1 MVFNSLSY
9 LVYLPIVIAIYFL
22 LPKITLKNIWLLIAS
37 YWFYSVWSFSLVI
50 LMIIATIIGFGGGLV
65 LDKLNQKSKLYPD
78 KKSIYKKRKKI
89 TVAVTIV
96 LVLLLLTY
104 FKYIKFIISNI
115 NIILSEFNIKVI
127 DDSFNIMLPIGISY
141 YTFQIIAYIVDVYRK
156 DVKAEKNILYF
167 ALFIAFFPKIVAGP
181 IERANNLLVQLK
193 ENHKFDYDNMKN
205 GLLLM
210 LFGYFLKM
218 VIADRAAVYVNFI
231 FENYEAFTGWQ
242 IFYGALLYSIQGYTD
257 FYGYTCLALG
267 SAEIMGI
274 YLLKNFNHP
283 FFAYSVTDYW
293 KRWHL
298 SLSSFLRDYIF
309 YPLTLSSKN
318 SHLKIIHYRNIII
331 TFCISGLWHGAN
343 WTYIMWGFSHGLF
356 MVLENMT
363 KNIRTKIFNFL
374 NVNTKSFSFRLEAII
389 YALLVLSFTRLFF
402 RAPDISTSFAM
413 IKQMF
418 SEWNPYIFIDGSLI
432 HIAGMDAKEFI
443 VLWIAIFILW
453 AISMMQEHGIK
464 IRQALSEQ
472 NLLFRW
478 TIYIIAIVIIVVF
491 GVYGDKYDAS
501 QFIYFR
507 F

>member
-1 MVFNSLSY
+1 MAFNSLGY
-9 LVYLPIVIAIYFL
+9 LVFLPIAIGVYFT
-22 LPKITLKNIWLLIAS
+22 LPRITLKNIWLLIIS
-37 YWFYSVWSFSLVI
+37 YWFYSIWSVSLVF
-50 LMIIATIIGFGGGLV
+50 LMMFATLIAYSSGLL
-65 LDKLNQKSKLYPD
+65 LDKLDSNIKQYPEKKQKI
-78 KKSIYKKRKKI
+78 KKQKKI
-89 TVAVTIV
+89 TVALTIV
-96 LVLLLLTY
+96 LVLSLLLY
-104 FKYIKFIISNI
+104 FKYIKFIIHNI
-115 NIILSEFNIKVI
+115 NQLLSTFNLQLI

-156 DVKAEKNILYF
+156 DVKAEKNLLYF
-167 ALFIAFFPKIVAGP
+167 ALFIAFFPKVVAGP
-181 IERANNLLVQLK
+181 IERANNLLAQLK
-193 ENHKFDYDNMKN
+193 ENHKFSYENMKN

-210 LFGYFLKM
+210 LFGFFLKM

-231 FENYEAFTGWQ
+231 FDNYEAFTGIQ

-343 WTYIMWGFSHGLF
+343 WTYIMWGFSHGIL
-356 MVLENMT
+356 MVLENLT
-363 KNIRTKIFNFL
+363 KNIRNKIFKFL
-374 NVNTKSFSFRLEAII
+374 KIDTTSFSFRFEAII
-389 YALLVLSFTRLFF
+389 YALFVLTFTRLFF

-418 SEWNPYIFIDGSLI
+418 SEWNPWVFFDGSLI
-432 HIAGMDAKEFI
+432 NIASMDIKEFL
-443 VLWIAIFILW
+443 VLWIAVFILW
-453 AISMMQEHGIK
+453 VISMSQEHGIK
-464 IRQALSEQ
+464 IREWIAKQ

-478 TIYIIAIVIIVVF
+478 LMYYLAIIFIIIFGIY
-491 GVYGDKYDAS
+491 GPGYDPLK
-501 QFIYFR
+501 FIYFE